1 MHLPKISHSFLTPQD
16 KLYVAHFHSHQSSIA
31 SNSRPHNSVNL
42 DLRSRPLVN
51 QMLNVVTRCLA
62 NEDQGGYLGSHG
74 VLRYCQSAGAEMA
87 LKPHGKKLSG
97 SGSSETDG
105 EGNPFRIEG
114 QESTKYWAIYQDLQS
129 QEHKYQ

>member
-1 MHLPKISHSFLTPQD
+1 
-16 KLYVAHFHSHQSSIA
+16 
-31 SNSRPHNSVNL
+31 
-42 DLRSRPLVN
+42 
-51 QMLNVVTRCLA
+51 
-62 NEDQGGYLGSHG
+62 
-74 VLRYCQSAGAEMA
+74 MA